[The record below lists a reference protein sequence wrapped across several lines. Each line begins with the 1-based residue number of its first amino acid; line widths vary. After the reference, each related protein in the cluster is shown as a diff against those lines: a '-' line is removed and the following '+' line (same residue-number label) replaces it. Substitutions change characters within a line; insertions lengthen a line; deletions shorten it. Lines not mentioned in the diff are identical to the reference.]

1 MTTSSTMTV
10 AEWRAFLTDY
20 NARHI
25 TSDEVR
31 EAIEDGRQVI
41 SEERLEAGWAG
52 AEPAGEEAIVAAEER
67 LGVRLPPSYRNF
79 LQVSDGWED
88 IGFVDLFQVGD
99 IGWFADL
106 CAGLMEAW
114 SEPKTFEEFYPMLK
128 RCLLIGDDDGGSGC
142 YWLLHADSVG
152 ENSEWTAY
160 EWWPGDGDD
169 PTPYRDFTAM
179 AREAVRSLDD

>member
-1 MTTSSTMTV
+1 MTV
-10 AEWRAFLTDY
+10 AEWRTFLNGY

-31 EAIEDGRQVI
+31 KAIEEHRQVI

-79 LQVSDGWED
+79 LRVSDGWEN
-88 IGFVDLFQVGD
+88 IGSVDLLPVGD

-106 CAGLMEAW
+106 CADLVEAW
-114 SEPKTFEEFYPMLK
+114 SDVDHFVDRLAVLK
-128 RCLLIGDDDGGSGC
+128 RCLLIGDDNGGSGC

-152 ENSEWTAY
+152 GNGEWTAY
-160 EWWPGDGDD
+160 GWWPGSGEDPEPCHDFAAMVREAAGDD
-169 PTPYRDFTAM
+169 GNGQTGPG
-179 AREAVRSLDD
+179 